1 MQPNTVHAADFH
13 HSATCCATVA
23 ERPRWVTFAN
33 VDALGDHELEARVP
47 QQLTRDRYRDGAE
60 PDDLADLVTLDR
72 PASERGVVDLDD
84 GAASGSIF
92 ATNAAKNSSISRTSS
107 ANERRVD
114 VAVTMRRTLQK
125 G

>member
-1 MQPNTVHAADFH
+1 MQPNTVQAADFH

-33 VDALGDHELEARVP
+33 VDALGDHELEDRVT
-47 QQLTRDRYRDGAE
+47 QQLTRDGHRDGSE
-60 PDDLADLVTLDR
+60 TDDLAHFVTFDR

-107 ANERRVD
+107 ANERRVE
-114 VAVTMRRTLQK
+114 VAETMQRTIQK